1 MNKKQQKLMIVA
13 GGTGGHIFPGIAVAE
28 YLINQGWQVVW
39 LGTSDRMEAEV
50 VPKYGLNIRFID
62 VQGVRGKGLKK
73 LIKAPFMVLKAIL
86 QARKIMKQ
94 ENPDVLLGMGGY
106 VTGPAGLAAK
116 TLGIPLIVHEQNAIA
131 GMSNK
136 LLAKFSNQVLAA
148 FPGAFPKMDY
158 QVVGNPVRESV
169 ANIKHEFLP
178 ESCRILV
185 VGGSLG
191 AKVLN
196 DELPAVFSQLN
207 TIKPIEVWHQTGKGS
222 LGAVKESYQDL
233 ALNTKVEHFI
243 NDIEAA
249 YAWADIVVCRSG
261 ALTVSEITAAGKMA
275 LFVPFPHAVDDH
287 QTANAEFLVS
297 NKAALLL
304 QQRDLNLQSLVK
316 LLQPFIEQPQLIK
329 DMADKAKLYAQTD
342 ATEQVAN
349 YIKQHSNSNY
359 ACRN

>member
-1 MNKKQQKLMIVA
+1 MNKKTQKLMIVA

-28 YLINQGWQVVW
+28 YLLKQDWQVVW

-50 VPKYGLNIRFID
+50 VPKHGLDIRFID
-62 VQGVRGKGLKK
+62 VKGVRGNGLKR
-73 LIKAPFMVLKAIL
+73 LVKAPFMVLKAIL
-86 QARKIMKQ
+86 QARKVMKQ
-94 ENPDVLLGMGGY
+94 EKPDVLLGMGGY

-116 TLGIPLIVHEQNAIA
+116 TLGIPLIVHEQNAVA

-136 LLAKFSNQVLAA
+136 LLAKFSNQVLGA
-148 FPGAFPKMDY
+148 FPGAFPETNYKI
-158 QVVGNPVRESV
+158 VGNPVRESV
-169 ANIKHEFLP
+169 ANIKHEFVP

-196 DELPAVFSQLN
+196 DELPSVFSQLSE
-207 TIKPIEVWHQTGKGS
+207 IKPIDIWHQTGKGS
-222 LGAVKESYQDL
+222 LEAVKAVYQNL
-233 ALNTKVEHFI
+233 ALNTKVEQFI
-243 NDIEAA
+243 DDIDAA

-261 ALTVSEITAAGKMA
+261 ALTVSEIAAAGKMA

-287 QTANAEFLVS
+287 QTANAQFLVS

-304 QQRDLNLQSLVK
+304 QQRDLNQQSLVK
-316 LLQPFIEQPQLIK
+316 LLQPFIEQPQLII
-329 DMADKAKLYAQTD
+329 DMADKAKSYAQID

-349 YIKQHSNSNY
+349 YIKQHSRY
-359 ACRN
+359 ACTN

>member
-1 MNKKQQKLMIVA
+1 MSTKQQKLMIVA

-28 YLINQGWQVVW
+28 YLIKQGWQVVW

-50 VPKYGLNIRFID
+50 VPKHGLDIRFID
-62 VQGVRGKGLKK
+62 VKGVRGNGLKR
-73 LIKAPFMVLKAIL
+73 LIKAPLMVFKAIL
-86 QARKIMKQ
+86 QARKVMKQ

-106 VTGPAGLAAK
+106 VTGPAGIAAK
-116 TLGIPLIVHEQNAIA
+116 TLGIPLIVHEQNAVA

-136 LLAKFSNQVLAA
+136 LLAKFSNQVLGA
-148 FPGAFPKMDY
+148 FPGAFPEIDY

-169 ANIKHEFLP
+169 VNIKHEPLI

-207 TIKPIEVWHQTGKGS
+207 KVKPIAVWHQTGKGN
-222 LGAVKESYQDL
+222 LGTVKGSYQEL
-233 ALNTKVEHFI
+233 SLKAKVEQFI
-243 NDIEAA
+243 DDIDAA

-261 ALTVSEITAAGKMA
+261 ALTVSEIAAAGKMA

-287 QTANAEFLVS
+287 QTANAQFLVS
-297 NKAALLL
+297 NKAALIL
-304 QQRDLNLQSLVK
+304 QQRDLNQQSLID
-316 LLQPFIEQPQLIK
+316 LLQPFIEQPELIK
-329 DMADKAKLYAQTD
+329 DMADKAKSNAQLD

-349 YIKQHSNSNY
+349 YIKQHSNY
-359 ACRN
+359 ACID